1 MVLISYDISDDKKRA
16 RFNKYIQKFGSRLQ
30 YSVYQIDNSDRILNN
45 IMDDIDSRFK
55 KSFDE
60 NDSVYIFKMN
70 ESSEVI
76 RYGYCAH
83 DDADLLI
90 VQ

>member
-45 IMDDIDSRFK
+45 IMDDINNRFQ

-70 ESSEVI
+70 DSSEVI